1 MLRVLFGCRLFCNF
15 ADGEPCTLCA
25 LALHGQSSP
34 VPDIYGRLFN
44 LNFWLMA
51 IVNSLAI
58 GKSVKSAG
66 NLTYKTV
73 RGRTI
78 ASQRI
83 TKNTSKT
90 AAQSSQRSKFGSTA
104 QCMQLF
110 LPYVNNFFE
119 KTRYGSARNQYVRVN
134 KFVNLNGLLGEVKEG
149 IVPMSEAF
157 LLLFGRDSSDKLLS
171 GSSYYAS
178 YGTLSCIVNETPTAG
193 DNVSIDVSAEFMCN
207 KNVLFTFTTAPL
219 KDTIKLK
226 TYLVNSDGA
235 SNFNKAIPT
244 YKEYTLSAEDIAA
257 LATLGYKITV
267 VENDSIISSI
277 NIEAIEPSP
286 ESDCKFSV
294 GIIVPSINNKV
305 PTLLNVMQVQA
316 TEPLP

>member
-1 MLRVLFGCRLFCNF
+1 
-15 ADGEPCTLCA
+15 
-25 LALHGQSSP
+25 
-34 VPDIYGRLFN
+34 
-44 LNFWLMA
+44 MA
-51 IVNSLAI
+51 VINSLAI
-58 GKSVKSAG
+58 GKSYKSAG

-83 TKNTSKT
+83 TQNASNT
-90 AAQSSQRSKFGSTA
+90 AAQGAQRNRFGSTA

-110 LPYVNNFFE
+110 LPYINNFFE
-119 KTRYGSARNQYVRVN
+119 KTRYGSARNQYVKVN
-134 KFVNLNGLLGEVKEG
+134 KFINLGGLLGEIKEG
-149 IVPMSEAF
+149 IVPMSDAF
-157 LLLFGRDSSDKLLS
+157 LSLFGRDSSDKLLP
-171 GSSYYAS
+171 GSAYYAS

-193 DNVSIDVSAEFMCN
+193 DNVSISATTDFMCN

-219 KDTIKLK
+219 RADIKLK
-226 TYLVNSDGA
+226 TFLVSADGA
-235 SNFNKAIPT
+235 PNFSKAIPT
-244 YKEYTLSAEDIAA
+244 YKEYTLSSEDIAT
-257 LATLGYKITV
+257 LAALGYKITV
-267 VENDSIISSI
+267 VETDNIISSI
-277 NIEAIEPSP
+277 NIEAVEPSA